1 LSSGSPEGNSENVE
15 ISRGQQRLFSSLH
28 FLFGLGIMSWVT
40 RFVDIKRNLG
50 LSNAE
55 FGSLLTLGT
64 IGSLSAFLVMGHL
77 VHVHGVRR
85 VLTISSIATFLL
97 IAAATWVTSP
107 VLFMFVNI
115 FIAAAISGFHV
126 SLTTQTMWMQERL
139 QNGFASRM
147 SGVWSIGA
155 LLTAVIS
162 IIVAKLLSI
171 EIHVTT
177 LSLIVTIVTLIVIRK
192 LSPLFLG
199 KNPQA
204 AKKDAFAIARFFTT
218 LKVDWIVAFG
228 LLFGSILEFI
238 TADWSS
244 IFGREE
250 LGLDPSLSVVP
261 YFVFISAM
269 IVGRFN
275 FSKLEKKYNLEK
287 LVTVFGIA
295 GGLSMAFGIIA
306 GKILANS
313 SPILGLVACGIGFVG
328 GGYGLS
334 FMWAVFNLRG
344 IERSDLGTSA
354 VISQLAAFQ
363 NLAVFV
369 VKNIV
374 AIAAGI
380 FGLPIAMLIPCV
392 MLMFVGY
399 FFRRASVK

>member
-1 LSSGSPEGNSENVE
+1 
-15 ISRGQQRLFSSLH
+15 
-28 FLFGLGIMSWVT
+28 MSWVT

-50 LSNAE
+50 LSNPE
-55 FGSLLTLGT
+55 FGLLLTLGT

-85 VLTISSIATFLL
+85 ILTISAITTFLL
-97 IAAATWVTSP
+97 IAVATWVTSP

-115 FIAAAISGFHV
+115 FIAASISAFHV
-126 SLTTQTMWMQERL
+126 SITTQTMWMQEHL

-155 LLTAVIS
+155 LTTSVIS

-177 LSLIVTIVTLIVIRK
+177 LSLIVTTATLIIIRK
-192 LSPLFLG
+192 LSPLLLG

-204 AKKDAFAIARFFTT
+204 AKKDAFVLAKFFTT
-218 LKVDWIVAFG
+218 LKVDWVVACG
-228 LLFGSILEFI
+228 LLFGSILEFV

-244 IFGREE
+244 IYGREE

-261 YFVFISAM
+261 YFIFISAM

-275 FSKLEKKYNLEK
+275 FRKLEKKYELEK

-306 GKILANS
+306 GKLISNT
-313 SPILGLVACGIGFVG
+313 SPILGLVACGIGFIG

-344 IERSDLGTSA
+344 IERSDLGASA

-374 AIAAGI
+374 AITAGI

-399 FFRRASVK
+399 FFRRASV

>member
-1 LSSGSPEGNSENVE
+1 
-15 ISRGQQRLFSSLH
+15 
-28 FLFGLGIMSWVT
+28 MSWVT
-40 RFVDIKRNLG
+40 RFVDVKRNLD

-55 FGSLLTLGT
+55 FGALLTLGT

-85 VLTISSIATFLL
+85 VLTISSVVTFVL
-97 IAAATWVTSP
+97 IAGATWVTSP

-126 SLTTQTMWMQERL
+126 SITTQTMWMQERL
-139 QNGFASRM
+139 QNGYASRM

-155 LLTAVIS
+155 LLTSVIS
-162 IIVAKLLSI
+162 ILVAKALSI
-171 EIHVTT
+171 EVHVTA
-177 LSLIVTIVTLIVIRK
+177 LSAIVTVVTLVIIGQ
-192 LSPLFLG
+192 LSPLLLG
-199 KNPQA
+199 KNPQEA
-204 AKKDAFAIARFFTT
+204 ENDAFMLAKFFTS
-218 LKVDWIVAFG
+218 LKIDWIVAFG
-228 LLFGSILEFI
+228 LLFGSILEFV

-244 IFGREE
+244 IYGREE
-250 LGLDPSLSVVP
+250 LGLDASLSVVP
-261 YFVFISAM
+261 YFIFIFAM
-269 IVGRFN
+269 IIGRFN
-275 FSKLEKKYNLEK
+275 FSKLERRYNLEK

-295 GGLSMAFGIIA
+295 GGLSMGLGIIFGKVVA
-306 GKILANS
+306 GS
-313 SPILGLVACGIGFVG
+313 SPILGLVVCGIGFAG

-354 VISQLAAFQ
+354 VISQLALFQ

-380 FGLPIAMLIPCV
+380 FGLPIAMLIPCI

-399 FFRRASVK
+399 FFRRASINKSGD

>member
-1 LSSGSPEGNSENVE
+1 
-15 ISRGQQRLFSSLH
+15 
-28 FLFGLGIMSWVT
+28 MSWVT
-40 RFVDIKRNLG
+40 RFVDVKRNLG

-64 IGSLSAFLVMGHL
+64 IGSLTAFLVMGHL

-85 VLTISSIATFLL
+85 VLTISSISTFLL

-115 FIAAAISGFHV
+115 LIAASISGFHV
-126 SLTTQTMWMQERL
+126 SITTQTMWMQERL

-162 IIVAKLLSI
+162 ILVAKLLSI
-171 EIHVTT
+171 QVHVTA
-177 LSLIVTIVTLIVIRK
+177 LSAVVTVVTLLIIRK
-192 LSPLFLG
+192 LTPLFLG

-204 AKKDAFAIARFFTT
+204 AEKDAFVLAKFFTSFR
-218 LKVDWIVAFG
+218 VDWLVAFG
-228 LLFGSILEFI
+228 LLFGSILEFV

-244 IFGREE
+244 IYGREE

-261 YFVFISAM
+261 YFIFIFAM
-269 IVGRFN
+269 IIGRFN
-275 FSKLEKKYNLEK
+275 FSRLEKKYNLEK

-295 GGLSMAFGIIA
+295 GGLSMGLGIIF
-306 GKILANS
+306 GKLVAES
-313 SPILGLVACGIGFVG
+313 SPILGLVVAGFGFAG

-369 VKNIV
+369 VKNVV

-380 FGLPIAMLIPCV
+380 FGLPIAMLIPCI

-399 FFRRASVK
+399 FFRRATVN

>member
-1 LSSGSPEGNSENVE
+1 
-15 ISRGQQRLFSSLH
+15 
-28 FLFGLGIMSWVT
+28 MSWVT
-40 RFVDIKRNLG
+40 RFVDVKRNLG

-64 IGSLSAFLVMGHL
+64 IGSLTAFLVMGHL

-85 VLTISSIATFLL
+85 ILTISSISTFTL

-107 VLFMFVNI
+107 VFFMFVNI
-115 FIAAAISGFHV
+115 FIAASISGFHV
-126 SLTTQTMWMQERL
+126 SITTQTMWMQERL

-155 LLTAVIS
+155 LLTSVIS

-171 EIHVTT
+171 EVHVTAI
-177 LSLIVTIVTLIVIRK
+177 SAVVTIVTLIIIRK

-204 AKKDAFAIARFFTT
+204 AEKDAFVLAKFFTS

-228 LLFGSILEFI
+228 LLFGSILEFV

-244 IFGREE
+244 IYGREE
-250 LGLDPSLSVVP
+250 LGLDASLSVVP
-261 YFVFISAM
+261 YFVFIFAM
-269 IVGRFN
+269 IIGRFN
-275 FSKLEKKYNLEK
+275 FSRLEKRYNLEK

-295 GGLSMAFGIIA
+295 GGLSMGLGIIFGKVVA
-306 GKILANS
+306 GT
-313 SPILGLVACGIGFVG
+313 SPILGLVVCGIGVAG

-354 VISQLAAFQ
+354 VISQLALFQ

-374 AIAAGI
+374 AIAAGL
-380 FGLPIAMLIPCV
+380 FGLPIALLIPCI

-399 FFRRASVK
+399 FFRRASV

>member
-1 LSSGSPEGNSENVE
+1 
-15 ISRGQQRLFSSLH
+15 
-28 FLFGLGIMSWVT
+28 MSWVT
-40 RFVDIKRNLG
+40 RFVDVKRNLH

-77 VHVHGVRR
+77 VHIHGVRR
-85 VLTISSIATFLL
+85 VLTISSISTFTL
-97 IAAATWVTSP
+97 IAAATWITSP
-107 VLFMFVNI
+107 VFFMFTNI
-115 FIAAAISGFHV
+115 FIAASISGFHV
-126 SLTTQTMWMQERL
+126 SITTQTMWMQERL

-155 LLTAVIS
+155 LLTSVIS

-171 EIHVTT
+171 EIHVTA
-177 LSLIVTIVTLIVIRK
+177 LSAVVTVVTLIIIRK

-199 KNPQA
+199 KNPQEA
-204 AKKDAFAIARFFTT
+204 EKDAFVLAKFFTS

-228 LLFGSILEFI
+228 LLFGSILEFV

-244 IFGREE
+244 IYGREE
-250 LGLDPSLSVVP
+250 LGLDASLSVVP
-261 YFVFISAM
+261 YFVFIFAM
-269 IVGRFN
+269 ILGRFN

-306 GKILANS
+306 GKLIANT
-313 SPILGLVACGIGFVG
+313 SPILGLVACGIGFIG

-354 VISQLAAFQ
+354 VISQLALFQ

-369 VKNIV
+369 VKNVV

-380 FGLPIAMLIPCV
+380 FGLPIAMLIPCI

>member
-1 LSSGSPEGNSENVE
+1 MSSDTAPFHE
-15 ISRGQQRLFSSLH
+15 ITKAQQRLFASLH

-40 RFVDIKRNLG
+40 RFVDVKRNLD

-55 FGSLLTLGT
+55 FGALLTLGT

-85 VLTISSIATFLL
+85 VLTISAVATFVL
-97 IAAATWVTSP
+97 IAGATWVTSP

-126 SLTTQTMWMQERL
+126 SITTQTMWMQERL
-139 QNGFASRM
+139 QNGYASRM

-155 LLTAVIS
+155 LLTSVIS
-162 IIVAKLLSI
+162 ILVAKALSI
-171 EIHVTT
+171 EVHVTA
-177 LSLIVTIVTLIVIRK
+177 LSAIVTVVTLVIIAK
-192 LSPLFLG
+192 LSPLLLG
-199 KNPQA
+199 KNPQEA
-204 AKKDAFAIARFFTT
+204 ENDAFVLAKFFTS
-218 LKVDWIVAFG
+218 LKIDWIVAFG
-228 LLFGSILEFI
+228 LLFGSILEFV

-244 IFGREE
+244 IYGREE
-250 LGLDPSLSVVP
+250 LGLDASLSVVP
-261 YFVFISAM
+261 YFIFIFAM
-269 IVGRFN
+269 IIGRFN
-275 FSKLEKKYNLEK
+275 FSKLERRYNLEK

-295 GGLSMAFGIIA
+295 GGLSMGLGIIFGKVVA
-306 GKILANS
+306 GS
-313 SPILGLVACGIGFVG
+313 SPILGLVVCGIGFAG

-354 VISQLAAFQ
+354 VISQLALFQ

-380 FGLPIAMLIPCV
+380 FGLPIAMLIPCI

-399 FFRRASVK
+399 FFRRASVNKSGD

>member
-1 LSSGSPEGNSENVE
+1 
-15 ISRGQQRLFSSLH
+15 
-28 FLFGLGIMSWVT
+28 MSWVT
-40 RFVDIKRNLG
+40 RFVDVKRNLG
-50 LSNAE
+50 LSNSE

-64 IGSLSAFLVMGHL
+64 VGSLTAFLVMGHL

-85 VLTISSIATFLL
+85 ILTISSISTFTL

-107 VLFMFVNI
+107 VFFMFVHI
-115 FIAAAISGFHV
+115 FIAASISGFHV
-126 SLTTQTMWMQERL
+126 SITTQTMWMQERL

-155 LLTAVIS
+155 LLTSVIS

-171 EIHVTT
+171 EVHVTA
-177 LSLIVTIVTLIVIRK
+177 LSAVVTTVTLIIIRK

-204 AKKDAFAIARFFTT
+204 AEKDAFDLAKFFTS
-218 LKVDWIVAFG
+218 LKVDWIIAFG
-228 LLFGSILEFI
+228 LLFGSILEYV

-244 IFGREE
+244 IYGREE
-250 LGLDPSLSVVP
+250 LGLDASLSVVP
-261 YFVFISAM
+261 YFIFIFAM
-269 IVGRFN
+269 IIGRFN
-275 FSKLEKKYNLEK
+275 FSQLQKRYNLEK

-295 GGLSMAFGIIA
+295 GGLSMGLGIIF
-306 GKILANS
+306 GKLVANN
-313 SPILGLVACGIGFVG
+313 SPILGLVVCGIGVAG

-354 VISQLAAFQ
+354 VISQLALFQ

-369 VKNIV
+369 VKNVV
-374 AIAAGI
+374 AIAAGL
-380 FGLPIAMLIPCV
+380 FGLPIALLIPCI

-399 FFRRASVK
+399 FFRRASV

>member
-1 LSSGSPEGNSENVE
+1 
-15 ISRGQQRLFSSLH
+15 
-28 FLFGLGIMSWVT
+28 MSWVT
-40 RFVDIKRNLG
+40 RFVDVKRNLD

-55 FGSLLTLGT
+55 FGALLTLGT

-85 VLTISSIATFLL
+85 VLTISSVVTFVL
-97 IAAATWVTSP
+97 IAGATWVTSP

-126 SLTTQTMWMQERL
+126 SITTQTMWMQERL
-139 QNGFASRM
+139 QNGYASRM

-155 LLTAVIS
+155 LLTSVIS
-162 IIVAKLLSI
+162 ILVAKALSI
-171 EIHVTT
+171 EVHVTA
-177 LSLIVTIVTLIVIRK
+177 LSAIVTVVTLVIIGK
-192 LSPLFLG
+192 LSPLLLG
-199 KNPQA
+199 KNPQEA
-204 AKKDAFAIARFFTT
+204 ENDAFMLAKFFTS
-218 LKVDWIVAFG
+218 LKIDWIVAFG
-228 LLFGSILEFI
+228 LLFGSILEFV

-244 IFGREE
+244 IYGREE
-250 LGLDPSLSVVP
+250 LGLDASLSVVP
-261 YFVFISAM
+261 YFIFIFAM
-269 IVGRFN
+269 IIGRFN
-275 FSKLEKKYNLEK
+275 FSKLERRYNLEK

-295 GGLSMAFGIIA
+295 GGLSMGLGIIFGKVVA
-306 GKILANS
+306 GS
-313 SPILGLVACGIGFVG
+313 SPILGLVVCGIGFAG

-354 VISQLAAFQ
+354 VISQLALFQ

-380 FGLPIAMLIPCV
+380 FGLPIAMLIPCI

-399 FFRRASVK
+399 FFRRASVNKSGD

>member
-1 LSSGSPEGNSENVE
+1 MSKA
-15 ISRGQQRLFSSLH
+15 QQRLFASLH

-40 RFVDIKRNLG
+40 RLVDIKRNLG

-85 VLTISSIATFLL
+85 VLTISSISTFLL

-147 SGVWSIGA
+147 SGTWSIGA

-162 IIVAKLLSI
+162 IIVAKILSI
-171 EIHVTT
+171 EIHVTA
-177 LSLIVTIVTLIVIRK
+177 LSLIVTVATLLIIRK

-199 KNPQA
+199 KNPEA
-204 AKKDAFAIARFFTT
+204 AKKDAFALAKFFTT

-261 YFVFISAM
+261 YFVFIFAM
-269 IVGRFN
+269 IIGRFN

-306 GKILANS
+306 GKILAGT
-313 SPILGLVACGIGFVG
+313 SPILGLVACAIGFVG

-399 FFRRASVK
+399 FFRRASLN

>member
-1 LSSGSPEGNSENVE
+1 
-15 ISRGQQRLFSSLH
+15 
-28 FLFGLGIMSWVT
+28 MSWVT

-126 SLTTQTMWMQERL
+126 SITTQTMWMQERL

-171 EIHVTT
+171 EVHVTA
-177 LSLIVTIVTLIVIRK
+177 LSLCVTVVTLIIIRK

-204 AKKDAFAIARFFTT
+204 AKKDAFALARFFTT

-244 IFGREE
+244 IYGREE
-250 LGLDPSLSVVP
+250 LGLDPSLSVAVLCL
-261 YFVFISAM
+261 YF
-269 IVGRFN
+269 
-275 FSKLEKKYNLEK
+275 
-287 LVTVFGIA
+287 
-295 GGLSMAFGIIA
+295 
-306 GKILANS
+306 
-313 SPILGLVACGIGFVG
+313 
-328 GGYGLS
+328 
-334 FMWAVFNLRG
+334 
-344 IERSDLGTSA
+344 SDDCWS
-354 VISQLAAFQ
+354 IQFQ
-363 NLAVFV
+363 
-369 VKNIV
+369 
-374 AIAAGI
+374 
-380 FGLPIAMLIPCV
+380 
-392 MLMFVGY
+392 
-399 FFRRASVK
+399 

>member
-1 LSSGSPEGNSENVE
+1 M
-15 ISRGQQRLFSSLH
+15 RLFSSLH

-40 RFVDIKRNLG
+40 RFVDVKRNLS

-64 IGSLSAFLVMGHL
+64 IGSFTAFLVMGHL

-85 VLTISSIATFLL
+85 VLTISSISTFTL

-115 FIAAAISGFHV
+115 FIAASISGFHV
-126 SLTTQTMWMQERL
+126 SITTQTMWIQEKV

-155 LLTAVIS
+155 LLTSVVS
-162 IIVAKLLSI
+162 ILVAKALSI

-177 LSLIVTIVTLIVIRK
+177 LSAVVTIATLIIVRK
-192 LSPLFLG
+192 LSPIFLG
-199 KNPQA
+199 KNPQEA
-204 AKKDAFAIARFFTT
+204 ENDAFVLAKFFTS

-228 LLFGSILEFI
+228 LLFGSILEFV

-244 IFGREE
+244 IYGREE

-261 YFVFISAM
+261 YFIFISAM
-269 IVGRFN
+269 IIGRFN

-295 GGLSMAFGIIA
+295 GGVSMGLGIIC
-306 GKILANS
+306 GKLVANS
-313 SPILGLVACGIGFVG
+313 SPILGLVVCGIGVAG

-354 VISQLAAFQ
+354 VISQLALFQ

-369 VKNIV
+369 VKNVV
-374 AIAAGI
+374 AIAAGL
-380 FGLPIAMLIPCV
+380 FGLPIALLIPCF

-399 FFRRASVK
+399 FFRRATVK

>member
-1 LSSGSPEGNSENVE
+1 M
-15 ISRGQQRLFSSLH
+15 ITKGQQRLFSSLH

-40 RFVDIKRNLG
+40 RFVDVKRNLN

-85 VLTISSIATFLL
+85 VLTISSIATFTL
-97 IAAATWVTSP
+97 IAAATWITSP
-107 VLFMFVNI
+107 VFFMFINI
-115 FIAAAISGFHV
+115 FIAASISGFHV
-126 SLTTQTMWMQERL
+126 SITTQTMWMQERL

-155 LLTAVIS
+155 LLTSIIS
-162 IIVAKLLSI
+162 ILVAKLFSI
-171 EIHVTT
+171 EVHVTA
-177 LSLIVTIVTLIVIRK
+177 LSAVVTLVTLVIIRK

-199 KNPQA
+199 KNPQEA
-204 AKKDAFAIARFFTT
+204 EKDAFVLAKFFTS

-228 LLFGSILEFI
+228 LLFGSILEFV

-244 IFGREE
+244 IYGREE
-250 LGLDPSLSVVP
+250 LGLDASLSVVP
-261 YFVFISAM
+261 YFVFIFAM
-269 IVGRFN
+269 ILGRFN

-306 GKILANS
+306 GKLIANT
-313 SPILGLVACGIGFVG
+313 SPILGLVACGIGFIG

-354 VISQLAAFQ
+354 VISQLALFQ

-369 VKNIV
+369 VKNVV

-380 FGLPIAMLIPCV
+380 FGLPIAMLIPCI

>member
-1 LSSGSPEGNSENVE
+1 
-15 ISRGQQRLFSSLH
+15 
-28 FLFGLGIMSWVT
+28 MSWVT

-55 FGSLLTLGT
+55 FGALLTLGT

-85 VLTISSIATFLL
+85 VLTISAISTFSL
-97 IAAATWVTSP
+97 IALATWVTSP

-115 FIAAAISGFHV
+115 FVAASISGFHV
-126 SLTTQTMWMQERL
+126 SLTTQTMWMQEHL

-162 IIVAKLLSI
+162 ILVAKAFSI
-171 EIHVTT
+171 QVHVTA
-177 LSLIVTIVTLIVIRK
+177 LSFVVTIVTVVIIAK
-192 LSPLFLG
+192 LAPLFLG

-204 AKKDAFAIARFFTT
+204 AEKDAFVLAKFFTS
-218 LKVDWIVAFG
+218 LKIDWIVAFG
-228 LLFGSILEFI
+228 LLFGSILEFV

-244 IFGREE
+244 IYGREE
-250 LGLDPSLSVVP
+250 LGLDASLSVVP
-261 YFVFISAM
+261 YFIFIFAM
-269 IVGRFN
+269 IIGRFN
-275 FSKLEKKYNLEK
+275 FSRLEKRYNLEK

-295 GGLSMAFGIIA
+295 GGLSMGLGIIFGKVVA
-306 GKILANS
+306 GT
-313 SPILGLVACGIGFVG
+313 SPILGLVVCGIGFAG

-354 VISQLAAFQ
+354 VISSLAAFQ

-374 AIAAGI
+374 AIAAGL

-399 FFRRASVK
+399 FFRRAGVNKPGA